1 MNSEKIYKCNF
12 CNTVFASKGNLT
24 THQKNVKYCLNIQ
37 KQYNSSLKEEFFK
50 CEFCNKQFNSKK
62 SHIRHKDICKEK
74 VIKENNN
81 EKELEIINLKLQHE
95 KELEKQKNEKYEEI
109 KNLKLQHEKELEK
122 QKNEKYKEIKNLKL
136 QHEKE
141 LEKQK
146 NEYEIKL
153 IKSENELKL
162 KNEQL
167 KKLED
172 KYDSFIN
179 EIKNEKIETNKYLL
193 EQACSKNS
201 VVNKSYNLQF
211 NTLIDEISPFNEN
224 NIKLRIKKMDSNKI
238 ANSNDSINNSFISN
252 FVDVIKDLTFC
263 TDASRGFLI
272 IKDEDGVTERITS
285 QKFVLECFKKAN
297 KELLEICYEAEKY
310 VRNNEHIFDELEA
323 VEIREKLATMICLIR
338 ENKLNSIIKQTAT
351 KVIHDCKHL
360 NKPKGNKVF
369 KNIIEKTDEYDPLKE
384 KAEQE
389 REEMLKANPDMFNE
403 TYFNTESILCYSEED
418 DDRSA
423 PRSDQGSEIVIEE
436 KL

>member
-1 MNSEKIYKCNF
+1 MSFSCDF
-12 CNTVFASKGNLT
+12 CKSTFSTKGTLVI
-24 THQKNVKYCLNIQ
+24 HQKKVKYCLDIQ
-37 KQYNSSLKEEFFK
+37 KKINETIQEKEELYK
-50 CEFCNKQFNSKK
+50 CEFCNKEFNFKNSY
-62 SHIRHKDICKEK
+62 IRHKDTCKEK
-74 VIKENNN
+74 ILKEKNNEKDKEIN
-81 EKELEIINLKLQHE
+81 NLKLQYEKELEKKIEKLKIKNE
-95 KELEKQKNEKYEEI
+95 KELEKQKNSY
-109 KNLKLQHEKELEK
+109 
-122 QKNEKYKEIKNLKL
+122 
-136 QHEKE
+136 EKE

-369 KNIIEKTDEYDPLKE
+369 KNIIEKTEEYDPLKE
-384 KAEQE
+384 KAELE

>member
-1 MNSEKIYKCNF
+1 MSFSCDF
-12 CNTVFASKGNLT
+12 CKSTFSTKGTLVI
-24 THQKNVKYCLNIQ
+24 HQKKVKYCLDIQ
-37 KQYNSSLKEEFFK
+37 KKINETIQEKEELYK
-50 CEFCNKQFNSKK
+50 CEFCNKEFNFKNSY
-62 SHIRHKDICKEK
+62 IRHKDTCKEK
-74 VIKENNN
+74 ILKEKNNEKDKEIN
-81 EKELEIINLKLQHE
+81 NLKLQYEKELEKKIEKLKIKNE
-95 KELEKQKNEKYEEI
+95 KELEKQKNAY
-109 KNLKLQHEKELEK
+109 EKELEK
-122 QKNEKYKEIKNLKL
+122 QKNIYEKKIELLEQKIN
-136 QHEKE
+136 HEKE
-141 LEKQK
+141 IVEYK
-146 NEYEIKL
+146 NEHI
-153 IKSENELKL
+153 
-162 KNEQL
+162 
-167 KKLED
+167 KKLE
-172 KYDSFIN
+172 
-179 EIKNEKIETNKYLL
+179 NEKLETNKYLL

-211 NTLIDEISPFNEN
+211 NTLTEEISPFNEN

-360 NKPKGNKVF
+360 SKPKGNKSF
-369 KNIIEKTDEYDPLKE
+369 KNIIEKTEIYDPLKE

-403 TYFNTESILCYSEED
+403 TYFNTEHDSDTGNVPDTDSHNIED
-418 DDRSA
+418 
-423 PRSDQGSEIVIEE
+423 EEE
-436 KL
+436 KNQSAEY